1 MRPTRIAAAPQ
12 KKTCPSRLNATGQ
25 SFTDH
30 ANKKISYG
38 YILQPNPQI
47 IVLPLRPFELFLYAL
62 DNMEPDAMSALA
74 RLRETLVAV
83 ATTVFATTAFAQSDA
98 LVTTDWLEKNLDNPR
113 VRIVEVSV
121 EPGLFERG
129 HIQGA
134 QNVVWHTDLVD
145 TVERDIAKPEKFQ
158 ALARKLGIDKDTTIV
173 LYGDSNNWFAAWGAW
188 VFDIY
193 GLRDNVKLLDGGRKK
208 WELEKRP
215 VSTNPVAAK
224 ASTFTVAE
232 PNRKLRARLLD
243 VVSVVEK
250 KTDARILDIRS
261 PDEFSG
267 KIIAPA
273 GFQELALRAGHI
285 PGSVNV
291 PWARAVN
298 QADGT
303 LKSPEELKKLY
314 AEVGIDGSK
323 PVITTCRIGERS
335 SHTWFILSR
344 VLGYQVANYDGSWT
358 EYGNVVGL
366 PINNPAGTVW
376 GGK

>member
-1 MRPTRIAAAPQ
+1 MPALSLLRRSLSTLAATLLLGGA
-12 KKTCPSRLNATGQ
+12 
-25 SFTDH
+25 
-30 ANKKISYG
+30 
-38 YILQPNPQI
+38 
-47 IVLPLRPFELFLYAL
+47 
-62 DNMEPDAMSALA
+62 ALA
-74 RLRETLVAV
+74 N
-83 ATTVFATTAFAQSDA
+83 SGP
-98 LVTTDWLEKNLDNPR
+98 LVTTDWLEQNLNDPKL
-113 VRIVEVSV
+113 RIVEVSV
-121 EPGLFERG
+121 DPGLYERG
-129 HIQGA
+129 HIPGA

-145 TVERDIAKPEKFQ
+145 TVARDIASPEKFQ
-158 ALARKLGIDKDTTIV
+158 ALVRKLGIDKDTTVV

-193 GLRDNVKLLDGGRKK
+193 GLRDNVKLVDGGRKK

-215 VSTNPVAAK
+215 VATNPVPAK
-224 ASTFTVAE
+224 ASSFTVAE
-232 PNRKLRARLLD
+232 PNRKLRARLAD
-243 VVSVVEK
+243 VVATVEK
-250 KTDARILDIRS
+250 KSDARILDIRS

-291 PWARAVN
+291 AWARAVN

-303 LKSPEELKKLY
+303 IKPVEELRKLY

-344 VLGYQVANYDGSWT
+344 LLGYQVANYDGSWT
-358 EYGNVVGL
+358 EYGNAVGL
-366 PINNPAGTVW
+366 PISNPAGTVW

>member
-1 MRPTRIAAAPQ
+1 MSILALLRWSLAALTISVIAGGAA
-12 KKTCPSRLNATGQ
+12 L
-25 SFTDH
+25 
-30 ANKKISYG
+30 
-38 YILQPNPQI
+38 
-47 IVLPLRPFELFLYAL
+47 
-62 DNMEPDAMSALA
+62 
-74 RLRETLVAV
+74 
-83 ATTVFATTAFAQSDA
+83 AQSDA
-98 LVTTDWLEKNLDNPR
+98 LVTTEWLEKNLDNPK

-121 EPGLFERG
+121 EPGLYERG
-129 HIQGA
+129 HIPGA
-134 QNVVWHTDLVD
+134 QNVVWHTELVE
-145 TVERDIAKPEKFQ
+145 TVSRDIASPGKFQ
-158 ALARKLGIDKDTTIV
+158 ALVRKLGVDKDTTVI

-215 VSTNPVAAK
+215 VATNPVPAK
-224 ASTFTVAE
+224 ASGFTVAE
-232 PNRKLRARLLD
+232 PNRKLRARLTD
-243 VVSVVEK
+243 VVATVEK
-250 KTDARILDIRS
+250 KSDARILDIRS

-291 PWARAVN
+291 TWARAVN

-303 LKSPEELKKLY
+303 IKPVEELRKLY

-344 VLGYQVANYDGSWT
+344 LLGYQVANYDGSWT

>member
-1 MRPTRIAAAPQ
+1 
-12 KKTCPSRLNATGQ
+12 
-25 SFTDH
+25 
-30 ANKKISYG
+30 
-38 YILQPNPQI
+38 
-47 IVLPLRPFELFLYAL
+47 
-62 DNMEPDAMSALA
+62 MSALSL
-74 RLRETLVAV
+74 LRRSALSLA
-83 ATTVFATTAFAQSDA
+83 AALLLGGAALANSGP
-98 LVTTDWLEKNLDNPR
+98 LVTTDWLEKNLSDPKVR
-113 VRIVEVSV
+113 VVEVSV
-121 EPGLFERG
+121 EPGLYERG
-129 HIQGA
+129 HIPGA

-158 ALARKLGIDKDTTIV
+158 ALARKLGLDKDVTIV

-215 VSTNPVAAK
+215 VSTNPLAVK
-224 ASTFTVAE
+224 ASAFTVAE
-232 PNRKLRARLLD
+232 PHRKLRARLAD
-243 VVSVVEK
+243 VVATVEK
-250 KTDARILDIRS
+250 KSEARVLDIRS
-261 PDEFSG
+261 ADEFSG

-291 PWARAVN
+291 PWAQAVN

-314 AEVGIDGSK
+314 ANVGIDGSK

-358 EYGNVVGL
+358 EYGNTVGL
-366 PINNPAGTVW
+366 PISNPAGTVW

>member
-1 MRPTRIAAAPQ
+1 
-12 KKTCPSRLNATGQ
+12 
-25 SFTDH
+25 
-30 ANKKISYG
+30 
-38 YILQPNPQI
+38 
-47 IVLPLRPFELFLYAL
+47 
-62 DNMEPDAMSALA
+62 MSALSL
-74 RLRETLVAV
+74 LRHGLSALAATLLLGGA
-83 ATTVFATTAFAQSDA
+83 ALADSGA
-98 LVTTDWLEKNLDNPR
+98 LVTTEWLEKNLHDPKL
-113 VRIVEVSV
+113 RIVEVSV
-121 EPGLFERG
+121 EPGLYERG
-129 HIQGA
+129 HIPGA

-145 TVERDIAKPEKFQ
+145 TVARDIASPEKFQ
-158 ALARKLGIDKDTTIV
+158 ALARKLGIDKDTTVV

-193 GLRDNVKLLDGGRKK
+193 GLRDNVKLVDGGRKK

-215 VSTNPVAAK
+215 VATSPVPVK
-224 ASTFTVAE
+224 ASSFTVAE
-232 PNRKLRARLLD
+232 PNRKLRARLAD

-250 KTDARILDIRS
+250 KSDARILDIRS

-291 PWARAVN
+291 AWARAVN

-303 LKSPEELKKLY
+303 IKPVEELKKVY

-344 VLGYQVANYDGSWT
+344 LLGYQVANYDGSWT
-358 EYGNVVGL
+358 EYGNAVGL
-366 PINNPAGTVW
+366 PISNPAGTVW

>member
-1 MRPTRIAAAPQ
+1 
-12 KKTCPSRLNATGQ
+12 
-25 SFTDH
+25 
-30 ANKKISYG
+30 
-38 YILQPNPQI
+38 
-47 IVLPLRPFELFLYAL
+47 
-62 DNMEPDAMSALA
+62 MSALSL
-74 RLRETLVAV
+74 LRRTAAV
-83 ATTVFATTAFAQSDA
+83 LATSLALAGSALAQSDA
-98 LVTTDWLEKNLDNPR
+98 LVTTDWLEKNLDNPK

-158 ALARKLGIDKDTTIV
+158 ALARKLGVDKDVTVV

-215 VSTNPVAAK
+215 VSTNPLPAK
-224 ASTFTVAE
+224 ASNFTVSE
-232 PNRKLRARLLD
+232 PNRKLRARLTD
-243 VVSVVEK
+243 VVGVVEK
-250 KTDARILDIRS
+250 RSDARILDIRS
-261 PDEFSG
+261 ADEFSG

-291 PWARAVN
+291 PWAQAVN

-303 LKSPEELKKLY
+303 LKSKEELKALY
-314 AEVGIDGSK
+314 AKVGIDGSK

-335 SHTWFILSR
+335 SHSWFILSR

-358 EYGNVVGL
+358 EYGNTVGL
-366 PINNPAGTVW
+366 PISNPAGTVW

>member
-1 MRPTRIAAAPQ
+1 MPALSLLRRSLSTLAA
-12 KKTCPSRLNATGQ
+12 T
-25 SFTDH
+25 
-30 ANKKISYG
+30 
-38 YILQPNPQI
+38 
-47 IVLPLRPFELFLYAL
+47 VLLCGA
-62 DNMEPDAMSALA
+62 ALA
-74 RLRETLVAV
+74 N
-83 ATTVFATTAFAQSDA
+83 SSP
-98 LVTTDWLEKNLDNPR
+98 LVTTDWLEKNLNDPK

-121 EPGLFERG
+121 EPGLYERG
-129 HIQGA
+129 HIPGA

-145 TVERDIAKPEKFQ
+145 TVARDIASPEKFQ
-158 ALARKLGIDKDTTIV
+158 ALVRKLGIDKDTTVV

-193 GLRDNVKLLDGGRKK
+193 GLRDNVKLVDGGRKK

-215 VSTNPVAAK
+215 VATNPVPVK
-224 ASTFTVAE
+224 ASSFTVAE
-232 PNRKLRARLLD
+232 PNRKLRARLAD

-250 KTDARILDIRS
+250 KSDARILDIRS

-291 PWARAVN
+291 AWARAVN

-303 LKSPEELKKLY
+303 IKPVEELRKLY
-314 AEVGIDGSK
+314 AEVGIDGTK

-344 VLGYQVANYDGSWT
+344 LLGYQVANYDGSWT
-358 EYGNVVGL
+358 EYGNTVGL